1 MVRRKGNRVRLTP
14 AIARQQA
21 NEVVIE
27 NFEAANKVLR
37 EARLGRP
44 TGPATLWRAR
54 KQRFICYN
62 ELVRR
67 GYSRDDLDYEPPPPP
82 TSEEIS
88 DGAGVSSAGGSL
100 DPSAGTETLD
110 APGASGPGAEL

>member
-14 AIARQQA
+14 ALARQQA

-62 ELVRR
+62 ELIKR
-67 GYSRDDLDYEPPPPP
+67 GFDREALDYEPPPAPV
-82 TSEEIS
+82 SEEVS
-88 DGAGVSSAGGSL
+88 DGASELAAGGGSG
-100 DPSAGTETLD
+100 SGAGAETLD
-110 APGASGPGAEL
+110 APGASGPGTEL